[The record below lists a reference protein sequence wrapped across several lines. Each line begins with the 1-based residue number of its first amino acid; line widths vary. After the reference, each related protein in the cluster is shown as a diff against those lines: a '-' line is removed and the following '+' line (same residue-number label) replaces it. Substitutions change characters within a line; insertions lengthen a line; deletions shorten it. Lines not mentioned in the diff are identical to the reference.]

1 MKNHAG
7 RVPRQ
12 RGFSLMELM
21 VSITVLGVLTAIA
34 VPSFTTLSNRNRL
47 AAQSNELLS
56 ALQYARME
64 AIRSS
69 SNVTFCGAAAADA
82 DSDADCGDGEQP
94 FWVVIGRTGGAEEQL
109 RVFAV
114 KAPMKVSSDLEKVT
128 FSADGLARDATT
140 KALVTGQITVCLATT
155 RPPQNKRLLNIASGS
170 RMVITTPAEDGLGAC
185 S

>member
-7 RVPRQ
+7 RVRRQ
-12 RGFSLMELM
+12 RGFSLIELM
-21 VSITVLGVLTAIA
+21 VTITVLSVLTAIA

-47 AAQSNELLS
+47 AAQANELLS
-56 ALQYARME
+56 AVQYARTE

-69 SNVTFCGAAAADA
+69 ASVTFCGADSADA
-82 DSDADCGDGEQP
+82 DSDADCADGEQP
-94 FWVVIGRTGGAEEQL
+94 VWVVIGRTGGVQEQL

-114 KAPMKVSSDLEKVT
+114 KEPMHVSSDLEKVT
-128 FSADGLARDATT
+128 FSSDGLARDATT

-170 RMVITTPAEDGLGAC
+170 RVVITTPEEDGLGAC
-185 S
+185 E